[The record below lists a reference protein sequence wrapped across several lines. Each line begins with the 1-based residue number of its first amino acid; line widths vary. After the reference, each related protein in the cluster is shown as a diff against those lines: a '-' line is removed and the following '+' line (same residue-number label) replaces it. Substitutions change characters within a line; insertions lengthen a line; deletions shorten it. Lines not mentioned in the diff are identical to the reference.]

1 MMFTKLKVPFD
12 DDDELFSD
20 QLSRLS
26 RMLNLTPPTFPG
38 RVIPCVVPEIV
49 RWEIETRIEGRTIGT
64 PTDIVVY
71 SRMYPGWETGVMMA
85 MEEALAHIC
94 GMYVQEISEMDNFIY
109 QFGRRNHE
117 GWALRMPGRRADLPW
132 TEVQLEDMGSY
143 AFNLEDMLR
152 SEMDATDDAMY
163 QLLQK
168 DEKIEQLENTIEKLK
183 EKNKSLE
190 TANDKL
196 TGKVEDQEAQIIGFR
211 GQCIYLHQD
220 LMKYKPWPPK
230 KGTTPTVENKE
241 STSEQ
246 VGAEPKKLEPC
257 QPTVEEDSVGKVHA
271 APPSPVVKRRKIGNT
286 KAYLA

>member
-1 MMFTKLKVPFD
+1 
-12 DDDELFSD
+12 
-20 QLSRLS
+20 
-26 RMLNLTPPTFPG
+26 
-38 RVIPCVVPEIV
+38 VVPEIV

-64 PTDIVVY
+64 PTETVVY

-85 MEEALAHIC
+85 MEEALARLC
-94 GMYVQEISEMDNFIY
+94 GMYVQEISEMDNSIY

-117 GWALRMPGRRADLPW
+117 GWALRTPGRREDLPW

-152 SEMDATDDAMY
+152 SEMDATDDAKY

-196 TGKVEDQEAQIIGFR
+196 TGKVEDQEAQIVGFR
-211 GQCIYLHQD
+211 GQCVYLHQD

-241 STSEQ
+241 STSGQ
-246 VGAEPKKLEPC
+246 VEAKPKKLESC
-257 QPTVEEDSVGKVHA
+257 QPTVEEDSVEKVHE
-271 APPSPVVKRRKIGNT
+271 APPSPVVKRRKTGNT
-286 KAYLA
+286 KAYLAQFK